1 MDKER
6 LKSLLISLHKE
17 LADAH
22 EIDADTREL
31 VRELDSDIQK
41 LIDPAKAADHRASVL
56 EQADSLETRFA
67 AKHPTA
73 ERFVRE
79 IIDILGKM
87 GI

>member
-17 LADAH
+17 LANTD
-22 EIDADTREL
+22 EVDADTREL

-41 LIDPAKAADHRASVL
+41 LIDPAKDADHRASVL
-56 EQADSLETRFA
+56 ERADSLETRFA

-73 ERFVRE
+73 ERFIRE
-79 IIDILGKM
+79 IIDLLGKM